1 MWRGSGTIM
10 CTTLRIP
17 LCGSWWMHIYRSV
30 VLKECMHIVTARSW
44 ALETISQPG
53 YSLMHDDQ
61 KPPLSV
67 LELSGDKFDEQ
78 PVCWQNM
85 VNKLS
90 QDDEY
95 FHKKFVRSIGKHLA
109 QFHLTYVNNPYP
121 EASLVKGT
129 KEDLMAWILA
139 YS

>member
-1 MWRGSGTIM
+1 
-10 CTTLRIP
+10 
-17 LCGSWWMHIYRSV
+17 
-30 VLKECMHIVTARSW
+30 
-44 ALETISQPG
+44 
-53 YSLMHDDQ
+53 MHDDQ